1 MALEDEIDE
10 EEYHAPLKAKKKVK
24 AKVETL
30 GNGKKTTQG
39 ELATTV
45 EIPEEAIEEEKT
57 AAQLA
62 SESLDGGGVTAL
74 STRKLRKK
82 LAEYTEEYQ
91 FLAPDISHAA
101 VARRIELW
109 RLQRVCQDLLDARE
123 EIVEVKVPRSP
134 MGHPYVVGPRSFEPG
149 VYRLR
154 ASIASY
160 LLWLIGES
168 QRVEMQR
175 LQMSSRAIDLGTVG
189 ERAKQIHAAITREG

>member
-91 FLAPDISHAA
+91 FLAPDISH
-101 VARRIELW
+101 
-109 RLQRVCQDLLDARE
+109 
-123 EIVEVKVPRSP
+123 
-134 MGHPYVVGPRSFEPG
+134 
-149 VYRLR
+149 
-154 ASIASY
+154 
-160 LLWLIGES
+160 
-168 QRVEMQR
+168 
-175 LQMSSRAIDLGTVG
+175 
-189 ERAKQIHAAITREG
+189 